1 MATRRV
7 IALLGQPYV
16 TEEGKAIEAIVPGM
30 LVQGV
35 TTHKRN
41 ATASAVVP
49 KAFALERDEMGDG
62 INVPYASGDTVKI
75 GHFWPGQR
83 VYALLASGQTVA
95 EDGKLE
101 AAIDGYVK
109 AGTTAPIGRAI
120 EAVNN
125 TTGGVPRV
133 RMEIL

>member
-1 MATRRV
+1 MSTRRV
-7 IALLGQPYV
+7 IALLGQPLV
-16 TEEGKAIEAIVPGM
+16 TEEGKATEAITPGM

-35 TTHKRN
+35 TQLKRN
-41 ATASAVVP
+41 ATASVFTN

-62 INVPYASGDTVKI
+62 INVPYASGDTVKV

-83 VYALLASGQTVA
+83 VYALLASGQNVA
-95 EDGKLE
+95 EDAKLE
-101 AAIDGYVK
+101 PATDGYVK
-109 AGTTAPIGRAI
+109 AGTTAPIGRAM

-125 TTGGVPRV
+125 TTGGTPRV